1 MEHPQLHIHH
11 PEANHTHTAI
21 LLHGRGSDGPEFA
34 EELFSSTTS
43 REKNLTACL
52 PGWRWVFP
60 TAGDRWSTT
69 FQEEMCTWFDAYS
82 LGDIQE
88 KQELQADG
96 IKESATYILDI
107 LENEIALLGGKH
119 THVYIGG
126 ISQGM
131 ATTIWTF
138 LGAVATGRIQ
148 GPLGGVLGFCGWFP
162 YAQQLGDLVQKS
174 DLSDG
179 VGSPQMQ
186 RLLSGFFFDTLFH
199 KAPQPSQPP
208 DTSVMSTPVFLSHG
222 TDDDWVSVELGR
234 QASRVLRK
242 ALLHVEW
249 NEFTGAEG
257 DGHWIKEP
265 EGFDQILQF
274 LERPPQKS

>member
-1 MEHPQLHIHH
+1 
-11 PEANHTHTAI
+11 
-21 LLHGRGSDGPEFA
+21 
-34 EELFSSTTS
+34 
-43 REKNLTACL
+43 
-52 PGWRWVFP
+52 
-60 TAGDRWSTT
+60 
-69 FQEEMCTWFDAYS
+69 MCTWFDAYS

-88 KQELQADG
+88 KQELQVDG
-96 IKESATYILDI
+96 IRESATYILDI

-119 THVYIGG
+119 THVYLGG

-138 LGAVATGRIQ
+138 LGAVATGRVQ

-162 YAQQLGDLVQKS
+162 FAQQLEEVLQKS
-174 DLSDG
+174 VVTG
-179 VGSPQMQ
+179 GAGSPQTQ
-186 RLLSGFFFDTLFH
+186 RLLTGFFFDTLAH
-199 KAPQPSQPP
+199 KTPQPSQPP
-208 DTSVMSTPVFLSHG
+208 HSSVLPTPVFLSHG

-234 QASRVLRK
+234 QAARVLRQ
-242 ALLHVEW
+242 ALLHVDW

-274 LERPPQKS
+274 LERSPRTG